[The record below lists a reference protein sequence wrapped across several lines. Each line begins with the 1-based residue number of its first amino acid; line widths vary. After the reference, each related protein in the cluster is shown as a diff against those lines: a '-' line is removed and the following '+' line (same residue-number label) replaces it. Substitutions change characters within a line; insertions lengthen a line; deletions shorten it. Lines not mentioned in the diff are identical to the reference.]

1 VPHGIGGQLGRD
13 EHEVV
18 EDVIGQVTTC
28 EGVAD
33 MLTGGMRSREVAG
46 EQPLHCHGPVL
57 PPRRDPK
64 HPRPIVHRVVRILAV
79 ANQKG
84 GVAKTTT
91 VVNLGAALAERG
103 ERVLVVDLD
112 AQACATFSLGLDPED
127 LDETGAAVFM
137 AREPARRT
145 TDLVL
150 TTSDGVDL
158 LPASIDLAGADRALA
173 GVTGREYVVREALT
187 PLHGTYDWI
196 LLDCSP
202 SLGIVTV
209 NALTAADAVLVPL
222 QCETLSHRGVGQLM
236 ETIADVQRLT
246 NPRLRLAGVL
256 PTLYDGRT
264 THARAVLNDLG
275 PRYGVR
281 VFSPISRS
289 IRFAEAPATG
299 RSILATAG
307 RSRGAQD
314 YRVLAG
320 ELSEA
325 LATPSG

>member
-1 VPHGIGGQLGRD
+1 
-13 EHEVV
+13 
-18 EDVIGQVTTC
+18 
-28 EGVAD
+28 
-33 MLTGGMRSREVAG
+33 
-46 EQPLHCHGPVL
+46 
-57 PPRRDPK
+57 
-64 HPRPIVHRVVRILAV
+64 VVRILAV

-91 VVNLGAALAERG
+91 VVNVAAALVEKG

-127 LDETGAAVFM
+127 LEDSGAAVFM
-137 AREPARRT
+137 SREPGLPVGS
-145 TDLVL
+145 LV
-150 TTSDGVDL
+150 TITPDGVHL
-158 LPASIDLAGADRALA
+158 LPAAIDLAGADRALA
-173 GVTGREYVVREALT
+173 SVVGREFVVRDALA
-187 PLHGTYDWI
+187 PLHDAYDWI

-202 SLGIVTV
+202 SLGIITI

-246 NPRLRLAGVL
+246 NPRLRIVGLL
-256 PTLYDGRT
+256 PTLFDGRT
-264 THARAVLNDLG
+264 THAKAVLADLG

-281 VFSPISRS
+281 VFTPISRS
-289 IRFAEAPATG
+289 IRFAEAPAAG

-307 RSRGAQD
+307 SSRGARD

-320 ELSEA
+320 ELIEA
-325 LATPSG
+325 MT

>member
-1 VPHGIGGQLGRD
+1 MA
-13 EHEVV
+13 
-18 EDVIGQVTTC
+18 C
-28 EGVAD
+28 
-33 MLTGGMRSREVAG
+33 
-46 EQPLHCHGPVL
+46 
-57 PPRRDPK
+57 
-64 HPRPIVHRVVRILAV
+64 ILAV

-84 GVAKTTT
+84 GVAKTTS
-91 VVNLGAALAERG
+91 VVSLAAAFAERG

-127 LDETGAAVFM
+127 LSETGALAFM
-137 AREPARRT
+137 SREPARPVAELVVT
-145 TDLVL
+145 TP
-150 TTSDGVDL
+150 DGVDL

-173 GVTGREYVVREALT
+173 GVTGREYVVRDALR
-187 PLHGTYDWI
+187 PVADAYDWI

-202 SLGIVTV
+202 SLGIITV
-209 NALTAADAVLVPL
+209 SALTAADAVLIPL

-246 NPRLRLAGVL
+246 NPRLRIAGVL
-256 PTLYDGRT
+256 PTLFDGRT
-264 THARAVLNDLG
+264 THARAVLADLG

-307 RSRGAQD
+307 STRGARD
-314 YRVLAG
+314 YRVAAG
-320 ELSEA
+320 ELVEA
-325 LATPSG
+325 LATGPGRSG

>member
-1 VPHGIGGQLGRD
+1 MPYRVGGQLGGD

-18 EDVIGQVTTC
+18 DDVIGET
-28 EGVAD
+28 VAGQGIDD
-33 MLTGGMRSREVAG
+33 MLAGRLRSREVAG
-46 EQPLHCHGPVL
+46 EQPLLCHGPVL

-127 LDETGAAVFM
+127 LEETGAAVFM
-137 AREPARRT
+137 AREPALRSA
-145 TDLVL
+145 DLVL
-150 TTSDGVDL
+150 TTPDGVDL

-173 GVTGREYVVREALT
+173 GVVGREYVVRDALE
-187 PLHGTYDWI
+187 PLRTAYDWI

-246 NPRLRLAGVL
+246 NPRLRIAGVL

-264 THARAVLNDLG
+264 THARAVLTDLG

-299 RSILATAG
+299 RSILATA
-307 RSRGAQD
+307 RSSRGADD
-314 YRVLAG
+314 YRRLAADISLALT
-320 ELSEA
+320 EL
-325 LATPSG
+325 